1 MPRVDDLLDQVAD
14 AKWLSKLDLRK
25 GFYQVP
31 MGEPSQMK
39 TAFLTPWGKYSF
51 KRMPF
56 GLKNAPATFQR
67 CMDRVLEGQAGFS
80 SPYIDDILIFSK
92 SWSDHVTH
100 IKAVLGALR
109 MAGLT
114 ANSSKYQWGAHALTY
129 LGYEVGVGKIAVPEA
144 RIKAIRDYKHP
155 RTK

>member
-1 MPRVDDLLDQVAD
+1 
-14 AKWLSKLDLRK
+14 
-25 GFYQVP
+25 
-31 MGEPSQMK
+31 MK

-56 GLKNAPATFQR
+56 GLKNAPSTFQR

-114 ANSSKYQWGAHALTY
+114 ANSSKCQWGAHALTY